1 MANLNV
7 KFFTEDSD
15 EEEEERVPSLKYYCA
30 RLIYYINLNIMY
42 NLHKGS
48 TSTYNCECRKF
59 SGCRKKNKLMDYCD
73 YCSLAA
79 KHNPFDYD
87 KDFKIKNLINEH
99 IELIED
105 FKKYKID
112 ITNEDYT
119 TKMWSPYFYMFWFY
133 RSVFCDS
140 LFIDKKTFY

>member
-1 MANLNV
+1 MANLKV
-7 KFFTEDSD
+7 KFFTEDSN

-42 NLHKGS
+42 NLHKAS

-73 YCSLAA
+73 YCSLAI

-87 KDFKIKNLINEH
+87 KDFKIKNLIDKH

-105 FKKYKID
+105 FKKYDID

-119 TKMWSPYFYMFWFY
+119 TKVWSPYFYLFSFY